1 MGKQKKALIVEDS
14 PAQAM
19 TLRRL
24 LEEEGLE
31 VLWASNGQVGL
42 TMAKENLP
50 DVVVLDIEMP
60 EMNGFE
66 TLQHLKE
73 DPQLAQTPV
82 ILLTVHTE
90 PISLIQGVDLGAIDF
105 IPKDA
110 FSGSVLL
117 GTLRQLGIL
126 DDAGSATSE
135 QGGPND
141 E

>member
-1 MGKQKKALIVEDS
+1 MGKQKTALIVEDS
-14 PAQAM
+14 PAQAL

-24 LEEEGLE
+24 LQEEGLN
-31 VLWASNGQVGL
+31 VQWASNGQIGL
-42 TMAKENLP
+42 TMARDTLP
-50 DVVVLDIEMP
+50 DVIVLDIEMP

-66 TLQHLKE
+66 VLQYLKE
-73 DPQLAQTPV
+73 DPQTARVPV

-90 PISLIQGVDLGAIDF
+90 PISLIQGVDMGAIDF

-126 DDAGSATSE
+126 EDADSATSE
-135 QGGPND
+135 EGGPTD
-141 E
+141 G

>member
-1 MGKQKKALIVEDS
+1 MTKHKTALIVEDS
-14 PAQAM
+14 PAQAL

-31 VLWASNGQVGL
+31 VLWASNGQIGL
-42 TMAKENLP
+42 SMAKDNLP

-66 TLQHLKE
+66 ALHHLKE
-73 DPQLAQTPV
+73 DPQTAQIPV

-126 DDAGSATSE
+126 EDSDTATSDK
-135 QGGPND
+135 GGQSNG
-141 E
+141 

>member
-1 MGKQKKALIVEDS
+1 
-14 PAQAM
+14 M

>member
-1 MGKQKKALIVEDS
+1 MGKQKTALIVEDS
-14 PAQAM
+14 PAQAL

-24 LEEEGLE
+24 LQEEGLN
-31 VLWASNGQVGL
+31 VQWASNGQIGL
-42 TMAKENLP
+42 TMARDTLP
-50 DVVVLDIEMP
+50 DVIVLDIEMP

-66 TLQHLKE
+66 ALQHLKE
-73 DPQLAQTPV
+73 DPQTAQIPV

-90 PISLIQGVDLGAIDF
+90 PISLIQGVDMGAIDF

-126 DDAGSATSE
+126 EDADSATSQE
-135 QGGPND
+135 GGPTD
-141 E
+141 G